1 MVQSVCVFCSA
12 SARVID
18 KYGEIASKTGAHL
31 AQSGYNV
38 VYGGSR
44 SGLMGMVADSAL
56 EHGAKVYGVIPEFL
70 INREISHPGVTEQY
84 LTQTMHERQMKMS
97 ELSDAFVVIPGG
109 MGTLA
114 EFFEITTWRILGIHN
129 KPVIVV
135 NAEGFWTPMLEMIE
149 KAANDGFLYGP
160 SSAVFDVVQDPSQID
175 AKIREMTSRG

>member
-1 MVQSVCVFCSA
+1 MIKSVCVFCSA

-18 KYGEIASKTGAHL
+18 KYGDIARETGAHL
-31 AQSGYNV
+31 AQSGYDV

-44 SGLMGMVADSAL
+44 SGLMGIVADSAL
-56 EHGAKVYGVIPEFL
+56 EHGSKVYGVIPEFL

-97 ELSDAFVVIPGG
+97 ELADAFVIIPGG

-114 EFFEITTWRILGIHN
+114 EFFEVTTWRILGIHN

-135 NAEGFWTPMLEMIE
+135 NAHGFWTPMLEMIE
-149 KAANDGFLYGP
+149 KAAEEGFLYGP
-160 SSAVFDVVQDPSQID
+160 SKAVFDVVDHPTDIK
-175 AKIREMTSRG
+175 AKLEEMMARD